1 MCQQTIHKQIYYGPY
16 IYRNNPVNGN
26 TIPGF
31 RPDQPRVIGVH
42 LTGGQRSP
50 VGRQCP
56 ISFAGIWMAA
66 RSISIYTLLAIF
78 NITFLYYYS
87 PLHLR
92 NTIRF
97 SVALLQCVVS
107 KPAPSWLHAYLP
119 TSAFLNL
126 LNIELWFEPY
136 NQSILKHDF
145 SVKAVPLGLRGIPIT
160 FSHSLTLFTIL
171 KIPISS
177 KAKPLRTGHFAD
189 QIPALH
195 SVEAYVH
202 PHLTT
207 VNQGLDSWLEST

>member
-1 MCQQTIHKQIYYGPY
+1 MIMYVNKRHTDRYTMSRTY
-16 IYRNNPVNGN
+16 IETSN

-66 RSISIYTLLAIF
+66 RSISIYTLFALF
-78 NITFLYYYS
+78 NISLLYYYF

-92 NTIRF
+92 NTIKI

-107 KPAPSWLHAYLP
+107 MPAPSWLHAYLP
-119 TSAFLNL
+119 TSVFLNL

-136 NQSILKHDF
+136 NHSILKHHF
-145 SVKAVPLGLRGIPIT
+145 SVKAVPLDLQDIPIA
-160 FSHSLTLFTIL
+160 FSPSLTYSQ
-171 KIPISS
+171 SS
-177 KAKPLRTGHFAD
+177 NFQTHQR
-189 QIPALH
+189 Q
-195 SVEAYVH
+195 SR
-202 PHLTT
+202 
-207 VNQGLDSWLEST
+207 